1 MKHSKKVIKYGSG
14 GKTKMYKSGG
24 KLVMVDNPK
33 GEGKVPFYAADKKGP
48 NDLTNARYGSKI
60 KLMRK
65 GASIKKMNMSG
76 LSNSDMDKLN
86 KHSKHHSN
94 KHMKMMIKLMMDCV
108 SFNKSHE
115 MAMEKTG
122 K

>member
-65 GASIKKMNMSG
+65 GASIKKMDMSG
-76 LSNSDMDKLN
+76 LSNSDMDKLILEN
-86 KHSKHHSN
+86 YYFRWKH
-94 KHMKMMIKLMMDCV
+94 V
-108 SFNKSHE
+108 
-115 MAMEKTG
+115 
-122 K
+122 